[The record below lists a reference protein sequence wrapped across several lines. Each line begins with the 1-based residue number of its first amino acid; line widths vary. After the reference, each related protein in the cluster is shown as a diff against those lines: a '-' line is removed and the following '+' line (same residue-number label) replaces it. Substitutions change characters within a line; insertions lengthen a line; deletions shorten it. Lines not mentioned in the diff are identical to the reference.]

1 MRTARR
7 YLAKEIYRTSAVV
20 LLALVS
26 LFTFFALI
34 EELDNVGSKF
44 TLGNLFYL
52 ESLATPSRLYDLL
65 PIGLLIGAILALA
78 SLAQR
83 HELVVLRVSGVSGMR
98 LLFTLWLI
106 TIPLVGGAFLLSEFI
121 TPAAE
126 IKSSEANLELLG
138 KGGGGRLRSGYWFKE
153 KSDQDETRVINIQT
167 LQTGGSV
174 EDIVLYEFNP
184 DRSLKAFSEADTG
197 RFDGSELILNSVTR
211 LEIDDDAL
219 GALADATPPE
229 RALISKHQTDTR
241 RLSTTLTAE
250 RLMAR
255 VLTPELMSISTLL
268 DYISHLQD
276 NQIEA
281 DRQLVAL
288 WRKFAYPFTLLV
300 MITIA
305 APISFM
311 QSRRGGVGGKVFIGI
326 LLGVGFFMV
335 NQLALNVG
343 MLTRLP
349 PWLTALGPNVGVWL
363 MALGIFL
370 LMENQHRV
378 KRIRY
383 KFGAGRVR

>member
-1 MRTARR
+1 
-7 YLAKEIYRTSAVV
+7 
-20 LLALVS
+20 
-26 LFTFFALI
+26 
-34 EELDNVGSKF
+34 
-44 TLGNLFYL
+44 
-52 ESLATPSRLYDLL
+52 
-65 PIGLLIGAILALA
+65 
-78 SLAQR
+78 
-83 HELVVLRVSGVSGMR
+83 
-98 LLFTLWLI
+98 
-106 TIPLVGGAFLLSEFI
+106 
-121 TPAAE
+121 
-126 IKSSEANLELLG
+126 
-138 KGGGGRLRSGYWFKE
+138 
-153 KSDQDETRVINIQT
+153 
-167 LQTGGSV
+167 SV

-255 VLTPELMSISTLL
+255 VLTPEHMSISTLL

-305 APISFM
+305 APIRF
-311 QSRRGGVGGKVFIGI
+311 
-326 LLGVGFFMV
+326 
-335 NQLALNVG
+335 
-343 MLTRLP
+343 
-349 PWLTALGPNVGVWL
+349 
-363 MALGIFL
+363 
-370 LMENQHRV
+370 
-378 KRIRY
+378 
-383 KFGAGRVR
+383 